1 MITATTKGDYT
12 WDTALFAWDDG
23 TAVKTWDTASLTDYL
38 LAEEEQLTVRR
49 TDARTPHITNRQTV
63 HLGTAHTK
71 RTVCHM
77 ATAIPL
83 TERADRTTAYRRTA
97 SETASLTA
105 NSGRHLA
112 RTARSAAHLT
122 DTALSP
128 WQGILANITLL
139 ESGLDDTSW
148 ARLSASPSG
157 YEAFHPFEVGEYT
170 YRDALVRLL
179 LTTGAA
185 GADPLLYDVAFHVD
199 IEDTRESG
207 IADCTASAPT
217 RITLAHH
224 YYRPPRI
231 VLTVLSADTADG
243 MPIPHLISQGETDGA
258 RTFDCELRLANG
270 TRKSGTVSWLA
281 EGY

>member
-1 MITATTKGDYT
+1 MITATDKGDYT

-23 TAVKTWDTASLTDYL
+23 TAVKTWDTASLIDYL
-38 LAEEEQLTVRR
+38 LTESKQLTVSR
-49 TDARTPHITNRQTV
+49 TDARAPHLANRQTV
-63 HLGTAHTK
+63 HLGTAHTN
-71 RTVCHM
+71 RTVCRI

-83 TERADRTTAYRRTA
+83 TERADLIAAYQRTA
-97 SETASLTA
+97 EEIVTAREKDC
-105 NSGRHLA
+105 RHLA

-139 ESGLDDTSW
+139 ESGLDDASW

-185 GADPLLYDVAFHVD
+185 GAGPLLYDVAFHVD

-217 RITLAHH
+217 RITLSHH